1 MGSATSGIAEM
12 SPETRVKSALFTAP
26 TNAGYLELGP
36 LELFMGAEVTFVWF
50 TQQRGLEQNRPSRN
64 TARGVGERT
73 HTQRDWM
80 KEKYALAPC

>member
-26 TNAGYLELGP
+26 TNAGYPELGP

-50 TQQRGLEQNRPSRN
+50 TQQRGWNKIDPPETLLE
-64 TARGVGERT
+64 GWVKVHT
-73 HTQRDWM
+73 HNGTG
-80 KEKYALAPC
+80 